1 MRRQT
6 SRDDE
11 RNGKPPYQVISCE
24 INGEWGQLR
33 MSWLRLT
40 KWSIVAAVAVATA
53 SLSLAGTETEDHP
66 KPVDHKAQKAPHH
79 TAPKA
84 SNHSQEAKVAH
95 PETRK
100 PADSQ
105 EAKVAHPE
113 TPKPAHHTTKKS
125 RKKRPRGQQAID
137 SERARQIQE
146 ALVRQHYMKAQPS
159 VAWDSGTQDAM
170 RRYQADQGWQTKTVP
185 DSRALI
191 RLGLGPDH
199 EHLLNPESAMITDPQ
214 LPHGNQPAR
223 SSVFP
228 ANSTASSPALAAPR
242 SNSVAAPAAVIPPTR

>member
-1 MRRQT
+1 
-6 SRDDE
+6 
-11 RNGKPPYQVISCE
+11 
-24 INGEWGQLR
+24 
-33 MSWLRLT
+33 MSGLRLT
-40 KWSIVAAVAVATA
+40 KGSIVAAVTVATA
-53 SLSLAGTETEDHP
+53 LLSLAGAQTVDHP
-66 KPVDHKAQKAPHH
+66 KPVHHKAQKAPHH

-84 SNHSQEAKVAH
+84 TNHSQEG
-95 PETRK
+95 
-100 PADSQ
+100 
-105 EAKVAHPE
+105 KVAHPE

-137 SERARQIQE
+137 SERTRQIQE

-159 VAWDSGTQDAM
+159 GTWDSGTQEAM

-223 SSVFP
+223 ASVSP
-228 ANSTASSPALAAPR
+228 VNSTASSSALAAPG
-242 SNSVAAPAAVIPPTR
+242 SNSMAAPAAVISPTR

>member
-1 MRRQT
+1 
-6 SRDDE
+6 
-11 RNGKPPYQVISCE
+11 
-24 INGEWGQLR
+24 

-40 KWSIVAAVAVATA
+40 KWTIVAAVAVATA
-53 SLSLAGTETEDHP
+53 SLAVAGAQTEDHP
-66 KPVDHKAQKAPHH
+66 KPVHHKAQKAPHH
-79 TAPKA
+79 PAPKA
-84 SNHSQEAKVAH
+84 ANH
-95 PETRK
+95 
-100 PADSQ
+100 SQ

-159 VAWDSGTQDAM
+159 GTWDNGTQEAM

-191 RLGLGPDH
+191 RLGLGPDQ
-199 EHLLNPESAMITDPQ
+199 EHLLNPESAMITAPR

-223 SSVFP
+223 SSVSP
-228 ANSTASSPALAAPR
+228 VNSTASSPALAAPR
-242 SNSVAAPAAVIPPTR
+242 SNSMAAPAAVISPTR